1 MTLEFDMAS
10 VGSYCESES
19 ARMPEGGAYLL
30 RVDNA
35 SNQTR
40 ICGVIDLERDVI
52 LVRTHY
58 INP

>member
-1 MTLEFDMAS
+1 MAS